1 MEGLNEV
8 LIFAGLAV
16 GFAIILF
23 YMFKFKISNNVTSLI
38 DSSLDFVNLILV
50 MLFPNDKEKQ
60 KKYVKYVLLVQA
72 GVRQVEV
79 SKQDIEAKWAAEH
92 PGETDRTK
100 LHAYYTEEALRI
112 AEYLGNMQGIQFDSV
127 TKEVCRMAVKLI
139 LSFFRD
145 GQQESITYVDLG
157 SKEVPTNTKDKDS
170 SFSAVAKKP
179 RASSNKSNS

>member
-8 LIFAGLAV
+8 LIFVGLAA
-16 GFAIILF
+16 GFAIALF
-23 YMFKFKISNNVTSLI
+23 YMFKFKVSSNTTSLI
-38 DSSLDFVNLILV
+38 SSGLDFVNLILI

-60 KKYVKYVLLVQA
+60 EKYSKYVMLVQA

-79 SKQDIEAKWAAEH
+79 SKKDIEAKWAAEH

-100 LHAYYTEEALRI
+100 LHAYYTDEALRI

-127 TKEVCRMAVKLI
+127 TKEVGRMAVKLI

-145 GQQESITYVDLG
+145 GQQEEITYVDLR
-157 SKEVPTNTKDKDS
+157 SKEVSAGTKDKDS
-170 SFSAVAKKP
+170 SFSTTAKKP